1 MAFQVSPG
9 VNVSEID
16 LTGAVVAASTSIGG
30 TVMPSRWGQQIQF
43 RPLPL
48 KKNYLQHSENQIQQ
62 LRLIGSQ
69 LHRF

>member
-30 TVMPSRWGQQIQF
+30 TVMPARWGPANTVQTIS
-43 RPLPL
+43 
-48 KKNYLQHSENQIQQ
+48 SEEEMLATFGNQTQQ
-62 LRLIGSQ
+62 LRIIGSQ
-69 LHRF
+69 PHLF